1 MLNTLG
7 IWSLRS
13 LPLASAAAAC
23 CGRGAGWRS
32 ALCATRPRAW
42 QRCSCRWFRVTRGIH
57 GRGDTSVPV
66 CQGNLL
72 GRPAQ
77 PQQMDHQGG
86 QDRLGMQLDRGP
98 TATPALQEQTLG
110 MGAAIARGA
119 GIARQFPADG
129 RRGMMQLP
137 GNRSHAV
144 VLLPQAGN
152 GDAVFRLQLVI
163 VRGGGWHLRTL
174 QVGRCCT
181 SLLNPPCN
189 LHKCMSNA
197 FRGVKRMAFEISQ
210 ADLDNKM
217 SGTPFNTGTIP
228 AKK

>member
-1 MLNTLG
+1 MAGG
-7 IWSLRS
+7 IQ
-13 LPLASAAAAC
+13 AC
-23 CGRGAGWRS
+23 
-32 ALCATRPRAW
+32 
-42 QRCSCRWFRVTRGIH
+42 Q
-57 GRGDTSVPV
+57 

-77 PQQMDHQGG
+77 PQQMDYQG
-86 QDRLGMQLDRGP
+86 QQNRLGMQLDRWP
-98 TATPALQEQTLG
+98 AATSALQGQIPG
-110 MGAAIARGA
+110 MCAAVATGA
-119 GIARQFPADG
+119 GIALQLPADG
-129 RRGMMQLP
+129 CWGAVQLP
-137 GNRSHAV
+137 RDGAYAV

-152 GDAVFRLQLVI
+152 RDAVFRLELVI

>member
-1 MLNTLG
+1 MVSCDTRYSWPGGYKRASVRAICSGDQRSRSRWITRADKIDSECSFIAGLPQR
-7 IWSLRS
+7 LR
-13 LPLASAAAAC
+13 
-23 CGRGAGWRS
+23 
-32 ALCATRPRAW
+32 
-42 QRCSCRWFRVTRGIH
+42 CRKQTRGMCA
-57 GRGDTSVPV
+57 V
-66 CQGNLL
+66 
-72 GRPAQ
+72 
-77 PQQMDHQGG
+77 
-86 QDRLGMQLDRGP
+86 
-98 TATPALQEQTLG
+98 
-110 MGAAIARGA
+110 IARGA
-119 GIARQFPADG
+119 GIALEFAAEG
-129 RRGMMQLP
+129 RRGSAQLP
-137 GNRSHAV
+137 RDGSYAV

-152 GDAVFRLQLVI
+152 SDAVFRLAQVI